1 MPPPETPGHS
11 QASLARSLVGS
22 VPLSPGFWCTQSFVC
37 AHQEFISPVL
47 WKFCNQIPLAF
58 KVKFPEDSQSLC
70 WIPRL
75 GNLLWAL
82 ELSQQCENSF
92 GITVSSLWVVCSV
105 ALWWGYRSCLLG
117 LWQPEPLFSRQA
129 TANPCLRRRYSNN
142 PRQVRLSLLQG
153 PWVLVCTRFYLSPLS
168 VSDGYGGLILNG
180 LWPSY
185 HLTGASPFSLD
196 VGYLVFAGIQHSPV
210 NGCSAVSCNFGVH
223 SQIYGFS
230 SIHLW
235 M

>member
-1 MPPPETPGHS
+1 MHTRFC
-11 QASLARSLVGS
+11 LC
-22 VPLSPGFWCTQSFVC
+22 SPRVC
-37 AHQEFISPVL
+37 FPSPVEVH
-47 WKFCNQIPLAF
+47 NQIPLGSN
-58 KVKFPEDSQSLC
+58 FPGGSQSLC

-117 LWQPEPLFSRQA
+117 LCQPEPLFSRQA

-210 NGCSAVSCNFGVH
+210 NGCSAVSYNFGVLIGEDKH
-223 SQIYGFS
+223 KSFYSAMEAIGVFFFFFWCGPFIKS
-230 SIHLW
+230 LLNL
-235 M
+235 